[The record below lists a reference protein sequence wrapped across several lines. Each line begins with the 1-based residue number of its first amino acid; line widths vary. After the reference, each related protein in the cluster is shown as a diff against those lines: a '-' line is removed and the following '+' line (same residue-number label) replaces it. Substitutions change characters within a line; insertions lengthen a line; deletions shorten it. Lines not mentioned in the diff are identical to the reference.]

1 MKSKL
6 LIIAITSLTSF
17 ALAADGD
24 KKGKKPEGGDA
35 PNPAKRAEM
44 ILKKSDTDGNGT
56 ISKAEFAN
64 SKMGKTITEKR
75 GADAIDKMFA
85 RIDKNKDGEL
95 NKGELASMGAGRKGK
110 GKGKKGDAKKG
121 DAKK

>member
-24 KKGKKPEGGDA
+24 KKGKKPQGGDA

-44 ILKKSDTDGNGT
+44 ILKNADADGNGT
-56 ISKAEFAN
+56 VSKAEFTN
-64 SKMGKTITEKR
+64 SKMGKRMTEKG
-75 GADAIDKMFA
+75 GAEAVNKFFA
-85 RIDKNKDGEL
+85 RVDKNKDGEL
-95 NKGELASMGAGRKGK
+95 SKGELASMPSRKGK
-110 GKGKKGDAKKG
+110 KPGAKKG
-121 DAKK
+121 DAK

>member
-6 LIIAITSLTSF
+6 LIIAISSLAGF

-24 KKGKKPEGGDA
+24 KKGKKPEGGK

-44 ILKKSDTDGNGT
+44 ILKSSDKDGNGT
-56 ISKAEFAN
+56 VSKAEFAN

-75 GADAIDKMFA
+75 GAEALDKMFT
-85 RIDKNKDGEL
+85 RIDKDKDGEL
-95 NKGELASMGAGRKGK
+95 SKGELSSMKG
-110 GKGKKGDAKKG
+110 GKGKKPGAKKG
-121 DAKK
+121 EAKKEAAK